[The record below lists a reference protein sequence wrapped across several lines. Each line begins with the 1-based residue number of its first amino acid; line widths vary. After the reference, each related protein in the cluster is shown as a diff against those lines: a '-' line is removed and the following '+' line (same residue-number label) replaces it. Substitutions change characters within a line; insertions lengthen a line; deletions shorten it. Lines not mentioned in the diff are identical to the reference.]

1 MQAIANHTLISLL
14 HKKLRLFI
22 FSVSLLVSYLEG
34 FAQATNTISTSAS
47 RNIDTVQLLKD
58 KDSSKAMSVEDFY
71 ARILAYHPV
80 AKQAAL
86 LNEEARQELRMARG
100 GFDPKLEAFWDRKE
114 FSGKEYYNTWDNV
127 LKVPLWIGE
136 LKAGYEENR
145 GMFLNPEHNTSNAG
159 LTYAGISIPLGQ
171 GLIIDARRATLRQAQ
186 YFQNIAEAD
195 RVKEINKLLLN
206 AAKDYWNWYVAYN
219 EFLLL
224 ENALNL
230 AQIRFD
236 AAKQRVI
243 NGDLAPIDSVEA
255 QTILQDRLIQF
266 EQSKVTLANSQ
277 IVVSNYLWGA
287 DDTPLELPE
296 EVAPANFNWPHQF
309 VTEETLASLTARA
322 RQAHPELV
330 KLNFKLKQLEVEER
344 LQRDRFKPTIQLNY
358 NFLSRTPFAADE
370 MSMGFLRNN
379 YKLGAQFSF
388 PLFLRKERGKLEL
401 TQIKQ
406 SQTSFERLQTN
417 REIINQIQT
426 TYNSLKNIEQLIRL
440 QQEMINNYERLRN
453 GEVQKFEAG
462 ESSLFLINSRET
474 KLIEAQVKLID
485 LHGKYEKEKAAL
497 IWAAGGG
504 SLN

>member
-1 MQAIANHTLISLL
+1 MQAIAIHTVISIL

-22 FSVSLLVSYLEG
+22 FSVSLLGAYLES
-34 FAQATNTISTSAS
+34 FAQTTSTTAS
-47 RNIDTVQLLKD
+47 KHSDAVQLLRSR
-58 KDSSKAMSVEDFY
+58 DSSKAMSEEDFY

-86 LNEEARQELRMARG
+86 LNEEAKQELRMARG
-100 GFDPKLEAFWDRKE
+100 SFDPKIESYWDRKE
-114 FSGKEYYNTWDNV
+114 FNSTEYYNTWDNV

-136 LKAGYEENR
+136 LKGGYEENR
-145 GMFLNPEHNTSNAG
+145 GTYLNPENYTANVG

-171 GLIIDARRATLRQAQ
+171 GLIIDARRATLRQAK
-186 YFQNIAEAD
+186 YFMKIAEAD
-195 RVKEINKLLLN
+195 RVKEINKLLLD
-206 AAKDYWNWYVAYN
+206 AAKDYWSWYTAYN

-255 QTILQDRLIQF
+255 QTILQDRQIQF
-266 EQSKVTLANSQ
+266 EQTKVNLQNAQ
-277 IVVSNYLWGA
+277 IVVSNYLWGSN
-287 DDTPLELPE
+287 DTPLEIPE
-296 EVAPANFNWPHQF
+296 DVVPAEFNWPHQF
-309 VTEETLASLTARA
+309 VGEEIVASLTARA
-322 RQAHPELV
+322 QQAHPELV
-330 KLNFKLKQLEVEER
+330 KLNFKLQQLQVEER
-344 LQRDRFKPTIQLNY
+344 LQRDRFKPVIQLNY

-370 MSMGFLRNN
+370 MNIGFLRNN

-406 SQTSFERLQTN
+406 SQTSLERLQAN
-417 REIINQIQT
+417 REIINNIQI
-426 TYNSLKNIEQLIRL
+426 TYNSLKNIEQLIRM
-440 QQEMINNYERLRN
+440 QQDMITNYERLRD

-474 KLIEAQVKLID
+474 KLIEAQIKLID
-485 LHGKYEKEKAAL
+485 LYGKYEKEKAAL

-504 SLN
+504 TLN